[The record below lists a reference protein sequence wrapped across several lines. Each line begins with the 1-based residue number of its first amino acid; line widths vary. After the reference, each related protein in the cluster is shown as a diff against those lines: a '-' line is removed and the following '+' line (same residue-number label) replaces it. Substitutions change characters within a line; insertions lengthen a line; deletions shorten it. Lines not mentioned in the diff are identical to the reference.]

1 MCKPLVYSER
11 DAVQTLKVTGNGAGW
26 GDAVAIQSQIAAQ
39 NRILTCE
46 ICVFVLLSI
55 LCIVFVL

>member
-1 MCKPLVYSER
+1 MYSER

>member
-1 MCKPLVYSER
+1 M
-11 DAVQTLKVTGNGAGW
+11 QTLKVTGNGAGW